1 MAQDCSPFPTAQMN
15 LCPSRELSSVRKFTR
30 SPQRNCSPSL
40 LGANSLSEKRT
51 LVLRDRHQGIDFS
64 RAGPEFTRVITT
76 QTNLFST
83 LPKGVRAAPDIRAK
97 HTKKILHIIS
107 RNTPSASHRLL
118 VNFAYQPDQQGS
130 GNKHKK
136 APPVTMNVKQE
147 I

>member
-51 LVLRDRHQGIDFS
+51 LVSRDRYQGIDFS

-83 LPKGVRAAPDIRAK
+83 LPKACAQPPIFERSALKNFAYHFEKYTI
-97 HTKKILHIIS
+97 
-107 RNTPSASHRLL
+107 ASHRLL
-118 VNFAYQPDQQGS
+118 VNFAYLPDQQGS

-136 APPVTMNVKQE
+136 APPVIMNVQQE